1 MNAATDIDM
10 NAVALFAP
18 EARMAAIGMS
28 DRKSGSA
35 AFSEVLRASDP
46 SLKINDKKQLVK
58 GISASVEPAHGE
70 LQTGTGQAPQVK
82 PVNQQAGASAHQ
94 SRVDG
99 LSPPKETP
107 DLGVTVQR
115 QGLPAAGKA
124 APLNPALTPP
134 LHGIEALSPNNS
146 RPFPS
151 SVGQLSLAGP
161 SVSAVAPGNPLS
173 AGEVSEQ
180 SGVSRS
186 GAERLNSVSTDPSL
200 MRLGGGSQ
208 VPAEGVIA
216 ERLGDL
222 RSLPS
227 TSNLGPVPQVAG
239 LGRSMAQQVQG
250 LSLEQPLT
258 HPPGQGMLRSAQV
271 VGRQAPGVGDR
282 STILRGSMIQGRQAS
297 NNGALTQ
304 EGLLTRRGATIEGLG
319 RASWITGLASTVTLG
334 NSVTPP
340 NLAQPFLN
348 LPGPQGQEAGL
359 LPTTMRLPSGFELSS
374 GSAQGQLLSSVHQP
388 AWAQELAQQAK
399 FMVRDALKFAELKLT
414 PANLGTV
421 EVVVKQEDQ
430 QTTLMFFAKNPA
442 VREALEA
449 SLQRL
454 QKSFEDDGLNLES
467 TFVSDQSLSEHRQQ
481 AAEDFSE
488 HPSGLQHGA
497 DRDPGA
503 GIIASKKI
511 LPIDLPGSKRLL
523 DIWA

>member
-18 EARMAAIGMS
+18 EARMAAMDMS

-35 AFSEVLRASDP
+35 AFSEVLRASDL
-46 SLKINDKKQLVK
+46 SLKINDQKQLFK
-58 GISASVEPAHGE
+58 GISASAEPAHGE

-82 PVNQQAGASAHQ
+82 PVNQQAGAGAHQ

-99 LSPPKETP
+99 LSPPREAP

-134 LHGIEALSPNNS
+134 LNGIEALSPNNS

-208 VPAEGVIA
+208 VPAGGVIA

-227 TSNLGPVPQVAG
+227 TSNLGPV
-239 LGRSMAQQVQG
+239 S
-250 LSLEQPLT
+250 
-258 HPPGQGMLRSAQV
+258 QV

-282 STILRGSMIQGRQAS
+282 STILRGSMIQGKQAS

-334 NSVTPP
+334 NSVMPP

-388 AWAQELAQQAK
+388 AWAQELGQQAK

-454 QKSFEDDGLNLES
+454 QKSFEDDGLNLEG

-481 AAEDFSE
+481 ATEDFSE
-488 HPSGLQHGA
+488 HPSGLQQGA
-497 DRDPGA
+497 DRDPAA
-503 GIIASKKI
+503 GIIASKKV

>member
-18 EARMAAIGMS
+18 EARMAAIDMN

-46 SLKINDKKQLVK
+46 RLKINDQKQLVK
-58 GISASVEPAHGE
+58 GVSASVEPAHGE

-82 PVNQQAGASAHQ
+82 PVNEQAGASAHQ

-107 DLGVTVQR
+107 VLGVTAQR

-134 LHGIEALSPNNS
+134 LNGIEALSPNNS

-161 SVSAVAPGNPLS
+161 SVTAVAPGNPLS

-227 TSNLGPVPQVAG
+227 TSNLGPVPQV
-239 LGRSMAQQVQG
+239 
-250 LSLEQPLT
+250 
-258 HPPGQGMLRSAQV
+258 

-282 STILRGSMIQGRQAS
+282 STILRGSMIQGWQAS

-334 NSVTPP
+334 NSVRPP

-374 GSAQGQLLSSVHQP
+374 GIAQGQLLSSVHQP

-454 QKSFEDDGLNLES
+454 QKSFEDDGLKLEG

-488 HPSGLQHGA
+488 HPSGLEHGA

>member
-18 EARMAAIGMS
+18 EARMAAGDVN

-35 AFSEVLRASDP
+35 SFSEVLRSSDP
-46 SLKINDKKQLVK
+46 SLKINDQKQSVK
-58 GISASVEPAHGE
+58 GVSATVEPAHRE
-70 LQTGTGQAPQVK
+70 LQTGTGQAPEGK
-82 PVNQQAGASAHQ
+82 PVNHQAAASAQ
-94 SRVDG
+94 ESRVDG
-99 LSPPKETP
+99 LSRSKETP
-107 DLGVTVQR
+107 DLGVTAQR

-134 LHGIEALSPNNS
+134 MNGIEALSPTNA
-146 RPFPS
+146 RPFS
-151 SVGQLSLAGP
+151 SALGQLSLAGP
-161 SVSAVAPGNPLS
+161 SVTAVAPGNSLS
-173 AGEVSEQ
+173 AGELSEQ
-180 SGVSRS
+180 FGVSRS
-186 GAERLNSVSTDPSL
+186 GAERLNSVSTGPSL
-200 MRLGGGSQ
+200 MRAGGGSQ
-208 VPAEGVIA
+208 VLAEGVIA

-227 TSNLGPVPQVAG
+227 TSNLGSVPQVVE

-250 LSLEQPLT
+250 LSLGQPLT
-258 HPPGQGMLRSAQV
+258 HSPGQGLLRGAQV
-271 VGRQAPGVGDR
+271 MGREAPGVGDR
-282 STILRGSMIQGRQAS
+282 STI
-297 NNGALTQ
+297 NGALTQ
-304 EGLLTRRGATIEGLG
+304 EGLLNRRGATIEGLG

-374 GSAQGQLLSSVHQP
+374 GIAQGQLLSSVHQP

-454 QKSFEDDGLNLES
+454 QKSFEDDGLKLEG

-488 HPSGLQHGA
+488 HPSGLQQGA